1 MCQSD
6 YGTDLEMLERDLTI
20 LVRLRRDKSFLAHL
34 IGGKPFNVLN
44 GALAYRRPCYANDL
58 KSDHYT
64 LFVRYISRRLSNIAA
79 THSDLPHLIMPPRI
93 EQVAWKQCT
102 PMLNHTASVQALWST
117 RSNPSR
123 QGYV

>member
-6 YGTDLEMLERDLTI
+6 YGTDLEMLERYLTI
-20 LVRLRRDKSFLAHL
+20 LVPLRRDKSLA
-34 IGGKPFNVLN
+34 FN
-44 GALAYRRPCYANDL
+44 GALAYWHPHYANDL

-102 PMLNHTASVQALWST
+102 PMLNHTASVQALWFT
-117 RSNPSR
+117 GSNPSR
-123 QGYV
+123 QGYL